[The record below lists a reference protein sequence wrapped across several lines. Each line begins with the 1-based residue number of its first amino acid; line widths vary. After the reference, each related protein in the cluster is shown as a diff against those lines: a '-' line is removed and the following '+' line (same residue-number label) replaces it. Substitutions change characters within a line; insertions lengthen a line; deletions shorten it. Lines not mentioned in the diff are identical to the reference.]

1 MTNQPV
7 YFDWNFWVSK
17 VGPQGAEYLKN
28 LYDRVGGSQSSA
40 VNLVDINTTVTGIS
54 DAVDSIGESAP
65 ASLMVEVDRLRRKVS
80 ELESLL
86 AR

>member
-1 MTNQPV
+1 VTNQPV

-28 LYDRVGGSQSSA
+28 LYDRVGGSQSST
-40 VNLVDINTTVTGIS
+40 VNLVDINTSVTAIS

-65 ASLMVEVDRLRRKVS
+65 ASLAVQVDRLRRKVS

>member
-1 MTNQPV
+1 MANQPV

-28 LYDRVGGSQSSA
+28 LYDRVGGSQSST
-40 VNLVDINTTVTGIS
+40 VNLVDINTSVTGIS

-65 ASLMVEVDRLRRKVS
+65 ASLAVQVDRLRRKVS

>member
-28 LYDRVGGSQSSA
+28 LYDRVGGSQSST
-40 VNLVDINTTVTGIS
+40 VNLVDINTSVTAIS

-65 ASLMVEVDRLRRKVS
+65 ASLAVQVDRLRRKVS

>member
-1 MTNQPV
+1 MANQPV

-65 ASLMVEVDRLRRKVS
+65 ASLAVQVDRLRRKVS

>member
-1 MTNQPV
+1 MANQPV

-54 DAVDSIGESAP
+54 DTVESIGESAP
-65 ASLMVEVDRLRRKVS
+65 ASLAVQVDRLRRKVS

>member
-1 MTNQPV
+1 MANQPV

-28 LYDRVGGSQSSA
+28 LYDRVGGSQSSS

-54 DAVDSIGESAP
+54 DTVDSIGESAP
-65 ASLMVEVDRLRRKVS
+65 ASLAVQVDRLRRKVS